1 MIAKIISYFGADGLA
16 HIIVCNALV
25 AFLSLILPV
34 WVAVVATAV
43 IGVGKELLWDKIMRR
58 GNFEAKDLLA
68 DAIGI
73 IFGIV

>member
-25 AFLSLILPV
+25 AFLSLVLPV

-43 IGVGKELLWDKIMRR
+43 IGVGKELLWDKLMRR
-58 GNFEAKDLLA
+58 GSCEAKDLLA

-73 IFGIV
+73 ILGIV